1 MGDSPESV
9 MMMMMTT
16 MTPVLLEYSSAFFTQ
31 AAALELGST
40 ELACNFQ
47 FTKKKFLTE
56 NLVRRLAP
64 FPVHSART

>member
-1 MGDSPESV
+1 MM

-31 AAALELGST
+31 AAVLEPGSAA
-40 ELACNFQ
+40 LACNFQ